1 MSASRRSTVPPFA
14 VMTVLQRVAEAR
26 AAGREVI
33 SLCAGEPSQGAP
45 SDVRRRL
52 AELMIDRTPLGY
64 SETFGL
70 TSLRQAIAGHY
81 RRWYDLDVPVGQ
93 IAVTTGSSG
102 AFLVSFLAAF
112 DAGDRVLLARPGYPA
127 YRNILSSLGCEVVEL
142 PCGPAERFQPTREL
156 LDAAL
161 RDGPVAGLV
170 LASPANPTGTMVDH
184 DQLADLAG
192 WCRDHGVRLISDEIY
207 HGIVDASVAER
218 VGVGCCAWQHDRS
231 AVIISSF
238 SKYTGMTG
246 WRLGWALVPD
256 DLVAAVDA
264 LAGNYA
270 LCAPVPA
277 QHAAIEAFTESSY
290 AEAETAVREF
300 AAARSLVLDA
310 VDDLGWTKVAPADG
324 AFYVWADIA
333 DRLGPYPDSVAW
345 CAALLDAEDVAVTP
359 GPDFDTVDGGT
370 AIRLSLAAGPEAI
383 ATALLRIRRFQQAIG
398 RSEPTRS
405 RPPAA
410 ARSARP

>member
-1 MSASRRSTVPPFA
+1 MSGPTSASRRSAVPPFA

-81 RRWYDLDVPVGQ
+81 RRWYDLDVPVAQ

-207 HGIVDASVAER
+207 HGIVDASRAER

-238 SKYTGMTG
+238 SKYAGHDRVAA
-246 WRLGWALVPD
+246 RLGVGARRPRRGRRCPGRQLRAVRAGTRAARGDRGLHRELVRRGRDRRPG
-256 DLVAAVDA
+256 VRGGA
-264 LAGNYA
+264 LAG
-270 LCAPVPA
+270 
-277 QHAAIEAFTESSY
+277 
-290 AEAETAVREF
+290 
-300 AAARSLVLDA
+300 AR
-310 VDDLGWTKVAPADG
+310 
-324 AFYVWADIA
+324 
-333 DRLGPYPDSVAW
+333 R
-345 CAALLDAEDVAVTP
+345 
-359 GPDFDTVDGGT
+359 
-370 AIRLSLAAGPEAI
+370 
-383 ATALLRIRRFQQAIG
+383 G
-398 RSEPTRS
+398 R
-405 RPPAA
+405 
-410 ARSARP
+410 

>member
-1 MSASRRSTVPPFA
+1 MTRASRRSAVPAFA
-14 VMTVLQRVAEAR
+14 VMTVLQRVAELR
-26 AAGREVI
+26 SAGREVI

-45 SDVRRRL
+45 SDVKRRL
-52 AELMIDRTPLGY
+52 GELMIDNTPLGY

-70 TSLRQAIAGHY
+70 RTLREAIAGHY
-81 RRWYDLDVPVGQ
+81 RRWYDLEVPVDQ

-142 PCGPAERFQPTREL
+142 ACGPDERFQPTCAL

-161 RDGPVAGLV
+161 ADGPVAGLV

-184 DQLADLAG
+184 DQLAELTG
-192 WCRDHGVRLISDEIY
+192 WCRDHDVRLISDEIY
-207 HGIVDASVAER
+207 HGIVDAQQVPR
-218 VGVGCCAWQHDRS
+218 VGVGACAWQHDRS

-238 SKYTGMTG
+238 SKYFGMTG
-246 WRLGWALVPD
+246 WRLGWALLPD
-256 DLVAAVDA
+256 DLVSAVDA

-277 QHAAIEAFTESSY
+277 QHAAVEAFTERSY

-310 VDDLGWTKVAPADG
+310 VGDLGWTKVAPADG

-333 DRLGPYPDSVAW
+333 DQLGPYADSTSW
-345 CAALLDAEDVAVTP
+345 CAALLDAEGVAVTP
-359 GPDFDTVDGGT
+359 GSDFDIVDGRT
-370 AIRLSLAAGPEAI
+370 AIRLSLAAGPEAV
-383 ATALLRIRRFQQAIG
+383 AAALLRIHRFQQ
-398 RSEPTRS
+398 SL
-405 RPPAA
+405 
-410 ARSARP
+410 

>member
-1 MSASRRSTVPPFA
+1 M
-14 VMTVLQRVAEAR
+14 
-26 AAGREVI
+26 
-33 SLCAGEPSQGAP
+33 
-45 SDVRRRL
+45 
-52 AELMIDRTPLGY
+52 
-64 SETFGL
+64 
-70 TSLRQAIAGHY
+70 
-81 RRWYDLDVPVGQ
+81 
-93 IAVTTGSSG
+93 
-102 AFLVSFLAAF
+102 
-112 DAGDRVLLARPGYPA
+112 
-127 YRNILSSLGCEVVEL
+127 VEL

-207 HGIVDASVAER
+207 HGIVDASLAER

-238 SKYTGMTG
+238 SKYAGMTG
-246 WRLGWALVPD
+246 WRLGWALVPE

-345 CAALLDAEDVAVTP
+345 CAALLEAEDVAVTP
-359 GPDFDTVDGGT
+359 GTGLRHRRRRHRDPVV
-370 AIRLSLAAGPEAI
+370 AG
-383 ATALLRIRRFQQAIG
+383 RRARG
-398 RSEPTRS
+398 DRR
-405 RPPAA
+405 RPAA
-410 ARSARP
+410 DQAVPASDRAI

>member
-1 MSASRRSTVPPFA
+1 MSASRRSAVPPFA
-14 VMTVLQRVAEAR
+14 VMTVLQRVAELR
-26 AAGREVI
+26 ASGREVI

-45 SDVRRRL
+45 SDVKRRL

-70 TSLRQAIAGHY
+70 RPLREAIAGHY
-81 RRWYDLDVPVGQ
+81 RRWYDLDVPVEQ
-93 IAVTTGSSG
+93 IAITTGSSG

-112 DAGDRVLLARPGYPA
+112 DPGDRVLLARPGYPA
-127 YRNILSSLGCEVVEL
+127 YRNILTSLGCEVVEL
-142 PCGPAERFQPTREL
+142 ACGPAERFQPTRAL

-161 RDGPVAGLV
+161 ADGPVAGLV
-170 LASPANPTGTMVDH
+170 VASPANPTGTMVDH
-184 DQLADLAG
+184 DQLTDLVG
-192 WCRDHGVRLISDEIY
+192 WCRDHAVRLVSDEIY
-207 HGIVDASVAER
+207 HGIVDADLAAR
-218 VGVGCCAWQHDRS
+218 VGPGCSAWQQDRS
-231 AVIISSF
+231 AVVISSF
-238 SKYTGMTG
+238 SKFWGMTG
-246 WRLGWALVPD
+246 WRLGWALVPG

-277 QHAAIEAFTESSY
+277 QHAAIEAFTDSSY

-333 DRLGPYPDSVAW
+333 EQLGPHPDSTTW
-345 CAALLDAEDVAVTP
+345 CAALLDAEGVAVTP
-359 GPDFDTVDGGT
+359 GSDFDTVAGGT
-370 AIRLSLAAGPEAI
+370 AIRLSLAAGPEAVG
-383 ATALLRIRRFQQAIG
+383 AALIRIRRFQQG
-398 RSEPTRS
+398 LSRSVPTRS
-405 RPPAA
+405 
-410 ARSARP
+410 